1 MLALAPHLMSLSAVV
16 SSSAIMRP
24 ALAPRTS
31 VKMQYGNQGYGQQG
45 GQQGYGQQQG
55 GYGQGYQQSG
65 AVYAQPGSPYASR
78 TLGYQE
84 QFMKAVPDQ
93 NLWYIFPRD
102 GTSSMLCN
110 NYEVRLGQEQTLGRY
125 DMSPTG
131 KLRPDQD
138 GIDAQQCAV
147 QIAQNGESATLYALG
162 TQPTGWRSGPN
173 QPWTWL
179 NPGEQTTLYHAYKI
193 SMDCNYPDQA
203 VYKVADGYE
212 VSNEDPNE
220 PGKIAPKDGSGIF
233 ESPSAGYGQQGG
245 RGGYAQQ
252 GGGRGGYGQQ
262 QGGYGQQQGGYG
274 GRY

>member
-24 ALAPRTS
+24 GVAPRTS

-45 GQQGYGQQQG
+45 GQQGYGQQG

-65 AVYAQPGSPYASR
+65 AVYGQANQPYASR

-84 QFMKAVPDQ
+84 QFMQAVPDQ

-110 NYEVRLGQEQTLGRY
+110 SYEVRLGQEQTLGRY

-131 KLRPDQD
+131 QLRPDQD
-138 GIDAQQCAV
+138 GIDVQQCAV
-147 QIAQNGESATLYALG
+147 QVAQNGESATLYALG

-220 PGKIAPKDGSGIF
+220 PGKVAPKDGSGIF
-233 ESPSAGYGQQGG
+233 EDRNRGGYAQQGG

-252 GGGRGGYGQQ
+252 
-262 QGGYGQQQGGYG
+262 QGGYG